1 MFSIRPPRRFVAR
14 NTLNGCRVVMTL
26 HRVNGGMSIVITIEE
41 AQANLIEIVYQL
53 EPGEEII
60 IMEKGR
66 PVATLIGIKETNKLK
81 QSPATPR
88 V

>member
-1 MFSIRPPRRFVAR
+1 M
-14 NTLNGCRVVMTL
+14 
-26 HRVNGGMSIVITIEE
+26 ITIEE